1 MRPYNSKVNAYLQR
15 YDFPLDKA
23 KEVAVE
29 TDVLLEDVQSALK
42 QDLLVQCAVEVF
54 YRTLHVQDLHQ
65 IQGAMKLED
74 SPCALLHATW
84 LHEAQAQTTQSFR
97 QLTPGKDCFPC
108 TTGSKASK
116 EFTAT
121 F

>member
-1 MRPYNSKVNAYLQR
+1 MRPYNSQVNAHLQR

-54 YRTLHVQDLHQ
+54 YRTLHGQDLHQ
-65 IQGAMKLED
+65 IQGAMRLED
-74 SPCALLHATW
+74 SPCALLQGHNVA
-84 LHEAQAQTTQSFR
+84 LVA
-97 QLTPGKDCFPC
+97 
-108 TTGSKASK
+108 
-116 EFTAT
+116 
-121 F
+121 